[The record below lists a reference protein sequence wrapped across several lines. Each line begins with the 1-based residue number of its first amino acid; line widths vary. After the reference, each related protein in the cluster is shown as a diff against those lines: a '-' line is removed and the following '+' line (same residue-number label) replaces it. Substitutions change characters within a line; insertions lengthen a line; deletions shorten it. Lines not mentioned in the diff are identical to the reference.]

1 MRVVLCDDHQMFVE
15 ALGAVLTAR
24 GWTVCELA
32 FTAADAEAAI
42 RFHRPDVG
50 LMDLR
55 FLDGDGLGVIKSLAD
70 LAPET
75 RLVLVTGSTDAAS
88 IRAAIDA
95 GVSGFASKTQEIERI
110 IAIADRVGRGKAMID
125 SDVVERAV
133 RAPRSSGELAA
144 VDDLLTSR
152 EREVLARLGRGQSTA
167 VLAKDL
173 GITANTA
180 RSHIQNV
187 LTKLGVHSRME
198 AAALAVRVRL
208 MDRVD

>member
-75 RLVLVTGSTDAAS
+75 RLVLVTGSTDTAS

-95 GVSGFASKTQEIERI
+95 GV
-110 IAIADRVGRGKAMID
+110 
-125 SDVVERAV
+125 
-133 RAPRSSGELAA
+133 
-144 VDDLLTSR
+144 
-152 EREVLARLGRGQSTA
+152 
-167 VLAKDL
+167 
-173 GITANTA
+173 
-180 RSHIQNV
+180 
-187 LTKLGVHSRME
+187 
-198 AAALAVRVRL
+198 
-208 MDRVD
+208 